1 MPPFAICTE
10 IYRKSDNIF
19 CCKWSLGALV
29 DCTVPTYT
37 DVKKSQKGKNGV
49 NVVEIYCPKF
59 HSHRFIR
66 ETAEAEGATF
76 SFFISPTSNL
86 RVFHLAA
93 LLSVSVGSPSLQVHS
108 QDMSE
113 DEYEPEYETER
124 ICIGK
129 KIWLEVLSVVR
140 TFNLMMRIA
149 LQ

>member
-49 NVVEIYCPKF
+49 NYVVEIYCPKI
-59 HSHRFIR
+59 HSLIGSYVKPLR
-66 ETAEAEGATF
+66 
-76 SFFISPTSNL
+76 L
-86 RVFHLAA
+86 RVQR
-93 LLSVSVGSPSLQVHS
+93 SVFSSLQPTNIGSPSMVKKN
-108 QDMSE
+108 MSE